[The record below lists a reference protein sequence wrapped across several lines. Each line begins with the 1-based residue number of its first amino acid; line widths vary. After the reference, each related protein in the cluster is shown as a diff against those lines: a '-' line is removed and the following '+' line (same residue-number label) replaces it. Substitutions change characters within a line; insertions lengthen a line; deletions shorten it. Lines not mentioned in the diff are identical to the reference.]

1 MNPVKLTAV
10 ELAVLDAS
18 IEALKEKSSASAEPV
33 PLRDIASVMLTT
45 VMIDATKIVGAGTRI
60 LPEDRKIISELETLV
75 SSLRSKVSLDELL
88 ALRRLSTGKE
98 K

>member
-1 MNPVKLTAV
+1 MKPVKLTAV
-10 ELAVLDAS
+10 ELAVLDAG

-88 ALRRLSTGKE
+88 ALRRLSTGNE